1 LEHPKALPD
10 PSGFSKPASAAS
22 AKTPVPIPK
31 RAASADKSL
40 ARDGVLGKSQTPD
53 PSSPFSA
60 SLADIAEFMRSQEV
74 DMGIGKVS
82 EDTWR
87 LSFSAKSK
95 KELNRALDRLVKRKG
110 DFIADEPLSE
120 VLEKSYHAPAVS
132 GKDKE
137 IKEIEDPPRKRT
149 RSEPML

>member
-1 LEHPKALPD
+1 M
-10 PSGFSKPASAAS
+10 
-22 AKTPVPIPK
+22 
-31 RAASADKSL
+31 